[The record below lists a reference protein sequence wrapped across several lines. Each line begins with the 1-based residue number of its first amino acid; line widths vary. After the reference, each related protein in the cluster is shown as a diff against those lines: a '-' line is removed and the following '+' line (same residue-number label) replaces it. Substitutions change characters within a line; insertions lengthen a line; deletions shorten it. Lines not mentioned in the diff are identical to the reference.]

1 MSRTGLEDAYIMRG
15 SKKLRMGYTTGSCA
29 AAAARGAAFMLL
41 SGKEIQEVKIHTPK
55 GIVLNLELLD
65 IRRSAEK
72 VSCAVRKDGG
82 DDPDVTDKA
91 LIYAEVTFG
100 TEEGIVIDGGFGVG
114 RVTKPGLD
122 QPVGNAAINHVP
134 RQMIR
139 ENVEEIQKK
148 LDDFRALQVIIS
160 VPEGEELAKHTFNP
174 RLGITGGI
182 SILGTSGIVVPMSEE
197 ALISTIRVEMEM
209 RKAQGDRVLL
219 VTPGNYGQ
227 DFLKTYPWVR
237 ADHSVKCSNYVGK
250 TLEFAA
256 ELGFDAILFVA
267 HLGKFVKVSGGI
279 MNTHSHEADCRAEL
293 LTAQAVRAGAD
304 LALAKK
310 LLETGTTEEAV
321 QILKEAGCLKET
333 MEKVTEKIAFY
344 MNYHIEGR
352 VQTEAIVF
360 SSNEGML
367 GGTRGA
373 ENSGAPAGAG
383 KKKKTEKSKNK
394 MTGILFG
401 TGIGPGD
408 PELMTLKAVRL
419 IRENDTIAVPGEKPE
434 ESIAYQIAVQAV
446 PELAEKELVAIPMP
460 MTKNAKELEENHRR
474 GAEKIEELL
483 DAGKNVVFLTLGD
496 PTVYSTYL
504 YVHRRV
510 LEDGYDA
517 RIVSG
522 VTSFCAAAASLSEGL
537 VENSEE
543 LHVIPASYQIED
555 ALELSGTKV
564 LMKAGKKMPAV
575 KQFLKEKNCRAVM
588 VENCGM
594 DTEQKYF
601 SAEEIPDQASYY
613 SLIIVKEKRKK

>member
-219 VTPGNYGQ
+219 VTPGN
-227 DFLKTYPWVR
+227 
-237 ADHSVKCSNYVGK
+237 
-250 TLEFAA
+250 
-256 ELGFDAILFVA
+256 VA

-360 SSNEGML
+360 SSNEGLL
-367 GGTRGA
+367 GET
-373 ENSGAPAGAG
+373 PGAG
-383 KKKKTEKSKNK
+383 
-394 MTGILFG
+394 
-401 TGIGPGD
+401 
-408 PELMTLKAVRL
+408 ELLERL
-419 IRENDTIAVPGEKPE
+419 REQE
-434 ESIAYQIAVQAV
+434 
-446 PELAEKELVAIPMP
+446 EKE
-460 MTKNAKELEENHRR
+460 NRKE
-474 GAEKIEELL
+474 
-483 DAGKNVVFLTLGD
+483 
-496 PTVYSTYL
+496 
-504 YVHRRV
+504 
-510 LEDGYDA
+510 
-517 RIVSG
+517 
-522 VTSFCAAAASLSEGL
+522 
-537 VENSEE
+537 
-543 LHVIPASYQIED
+543 
-555 ALELSGTKV
+555 
-564 LMKAGKKMPAV
+564 
-575 KQFLKEKNCRAVM
+575 
-588 VENCGM
+588 
-594 DTEQKYF
+594 
-601 SAEEIPDQASYY
+601 
-613 SLIIVKEKRKK
+613 

>member
-148 LDDFRALQVIIS
+148 LDDFRALQVVIS

-279 MNTHSHEADCRAEL
+279 MNTHSRHADSRAEL
-293 LTAQAVRAGAD
+293 MAAQAIRAGAD
-304 LALAKK
+304 LETAKRI
-310 LLETGTTEEAV
+310 LDTITTEEAID
-321 QILKEAGCLKET
+321 ILI
-333 MEKVTEKIAFY
+333 EKNLTEPVMKLVTEKIHYYLQHRCDGAL
-344 MNYHIEGR
+344 
-352 VQTEAIVF
+352 QTEAIIF
-360 SSNEGML
+360 SNAHGFL
-367 GGTRGA
+367 G
-373 ENSGAPAGAG
+373 
-383 KKKKTEKSKNK
+383 
-394 MTGILFG
+394 
-401 TGIGPGD
+401 
-408 PELMTLKAVRL
+408 
-419 IRENDTIAVPGEKPE
+419 
-434 ESIAYQIAVQAV
+434 
-446 PELAEKELVAIPMP
+446 
-460 MTKNAKELEENHRR
+460 
-474 GAEKIEELL
+474 
-483 DAGKNVVFLTLGD
+483 
-496 PTVYSTYL
+496 
-504 YVHRRV
+504 
-510 LEDGYDA
+510 
-517 RIVSG
+517 
-522 VTSFCAAAASLSEGL
+522 
-537 VENSEE
+537 
-543 LHVIPASYQIED
+543 
-555 ALELSGTKV
+555 
-564 LMKAGKKMPAV
+564 
-575 KQFLKEKNCRAVM
+575 
-588 VENCGM
+588 
-594 DTEQKYF
+594 
-601 SAEEIPDQASYY
+601 
-613 SLIIVKEKRKK
+613 

>member
-1 MSRTGLEDAYIMRG
+1 
-15 SKKLRMGYTTGSCA
+15 
-29 AAAARGAAFMLL
+29 MLL

-182 SILGTSGIVVPMSEE
+182 SILGTSGVVVPMSEE

-360 SSNEGML
+360 SSNEGLL
-367 GGTRGA
+367 GET
-373 ENSGAPAGAG
+373 PGAG
-383 KKKKTEKSKNK
+383 ELLERLREQEEKEAQYIATALEIYVTGSLNVFNHQSNVDIDNRIVCYDIKELGKQLKKIGMLVVQDQVWNRVTINRAAHKSTRYYIDEMHLLLKEEQTAAYTVEIWK
-394 MTGILFG
+394 RFRKWGGIPTGITQNVKVRPDRALC
-401 TGIGPGD
+401 
-408 PELMTLKAVRL
+408 KAV
-419 IRENDTIAVPGEKPE
+419 
-434 ESIAYQIAVQAV
+434 
-446 PELAEKELVAIPMP
+446 
-460 MTKNAKELEENHRR
+460 
-474 GAEKIEELL
+474 
-483 DAGKNVVFLTLGD
+483 
-496 PTVYSTYL
+496 
-504 YVHRRV
+504 
-510 LEDGYDA
+510 
-517 RIVSG
+517 
-522 VTSFCAAAASLSEGL
+522 
-537 VENSEE
+537 
-543 LHVIPASYQIED
+543 
-555 ALELSGTKV
+555 
-564 LMKAGKKMPAV
+564 
-575 KQFLKEKNCRAVM
+575 
-588 VENCGM
+588 
-594 DTEQKYF
+594 
-601 SAEEIPDQASYY
+601 
-613 SLIIVKEKRKK
+613 

>member
-1 MSRTGLEDAYIMRG
+1 MAFEHYIQNGAR
-15 SKKLRMGYTTGSCA
+15 KLRCGYTTGTCA
-29 AAAARGAAFMLL
+29 ALAAAGAAEQLL
-41 SGKEIQEVKIHTPK
+41 TGQAPERVSLVTPK
-55 GIVLNLELLD
+55 GWQVEAELLHT
-65 IRRSAEK
+65 ALVGG
-72 VSCAVRKDGG
+72 VSTAAVAKDAG
-82 DDPDVTDKA
+82 DDVDVTNGMLVFADVC
-91 LIYAEVTFG
+91 LSRHP
-100 TEEGIVIDGGFGVG
+100 GIRIDGGEGIG

-360 SSNEGML
+360 SSNEGLL
-367 GGTRGA
+367 GET
-373 ENSGAPAGAG
+373 PGAG
-383 KKKKTEKSKNK
+383 
-394 MTGILFG
+394 
-401 TGIGPGD
+401 
-408 PELMTLKAVRL
+408 ELLERL
-419 IRENDTIAVPGEKPE
+419 REQE
-434 ESIAYQIAVQAV
+434 
-446 PELAEKELVAIPMP
+446 EKE
-460 MTKNAKELEENHRR
+460 NRKE
-474 GAEKIEELL
+474 
-483 DAGKNVVFLTLGD
+483 
-496 PTVYSTYL
+496 
-504 YVHRRV
+504 
-510 LEDGYDA
+510 
-517 RIVSG
+517 
-522 VTSFCAAAASLSEGL
+522 
-537 VENSEE
+537 
-543 LHVIPASYQIED
+543 
-555 ALELSGTKV
+555 
-564 LMKAGKKMPAV
+564 
-575 KQFLKEKNCRAVM
+575 
-588 VENCGM
+588 
-594 DTEQKYF
+594 
-601 SAEEIPDQASYY
+601 
-613 SLIIVKEKRKK
+613 

>member
-148 LDDFRALQVIIS
+148 LDDFRALQVVIS

-310 LLETGTTEEAV
+310 LLSSPMLTSSSSTAGHSTVLTTSQASPSR
-321 QILKEAGCLKET
+321 K
-333 MEKVTEKIAFY
+333 
-344 MNYHIEGR
+344 
-352 VQTEAIVF
+352 
-360 SSNEGML
+360 SSAA
-367 GGTRGA
+367 TSQA
-373 ENSGAPAGAG
+373 
-383 KKKKTEKSKNK
+383 
-394 MTGILFG
+394 
-401 TGIGPGD
+401 
-408 PELMTLKAVRL
+408 TLLLRKA
-419 IRENDTIAVPGEKPE
+419 TPSSASP
-434 ESIAYQIAVQAV
+434 
-446 PELAEKELVAIPMP
+446 
-460 MTKNAKELEENHRR
+460 
-474 GAEKIEELL
+474 
-483 DAGKNVVFLTLGD
+483 
-496 PTVYSTYL
+496 
-504 YVHRRV
+504 
-510 LEDGYDA
+510 
-517 RIVSG
+517 
-522 VTSFCAAAASLSEGL
+522 AAAAAPTRHAAVTAMASSRAQMQQLLRWASMSKSTTLGSTAHPSPLLRNSRQWLPAGMRPALRSSSPAAVPCSSPLQQPLPLTTQLLSALTLTSPSSLTL
-537 VENSEE
+537 
-543 LHVIPASYQIED
+543 
-555 ALELSGTKV
+555 LSPP
-564 LMKAGKKMPAV
+564 L
-575 KQFLKEKNCRAVM
+575 
-588 VENCGM
+588 
-594 DTEQKYF
+594 
-601 SAEEIPDQASYY
+601 
-613 SLIIVKEKRKK
+613 